1 MYHRLWGVLVAVLA
15 AGSAEPASL
24 QDLRRGFESPPPET
38 RILMRWWWFGPA
50 VTALQLEREIRL
62 MKEGGI
68 GGFEIQPV
76 YPVALDDPE
85 RGFRNL
91 SFLSQEFLDAV
102 RHSAETARQLG
113 LRVDITLGSGW
124 PYGGPQI
131 PVTLAAGRLRW
142 ERVTVPNGSRRV
154 PVPAIGSGEK
164 LIAAFPEGG
173 GSELTEVREG
183 AVWLPEGVPAKE
195 VWFFIS
201 SRTGMMVKR
210 PAVGA
215 EGFVLDHYDRRAL
228 EHYLKLVG
236 EPLLAAAGKPFA
248 IFCDSLEVY
257 DSDWTEDFL
266 EEFRKR
272 RGYDL
277 KPHLPALVGETPS
290 TRKLRQDWGRTLT
303 ELLEERFIAPLADWA
318 RERGTRL
325 RMQTYGIPP
334 ASVSSNAFVDLPEGE
349 GAEWKSLSASRWAS
363 SAGHLYGRPVISS
376 ETWTWLHSPAF
387 RATPLDVKAEAD
399 RHFLQGINQLIGHGW
414 PYTAEGVEYP
424 GWRFYAAGVF
434 NDKNPW
440 WIVMPD
446 VALYLQRLSFLLR
459 QGRPVADV
467 ALYLP
472 VADAWGDFTPRRVNL
487 IETLRRRIGSSVIA
501 QILESGY
508 ALDFVDDRVIE
519 QAARIEQNALR
530 IGDNRYRIVILPGV
544 ATIPVATLQ
553 RLAEFARTGGLVIAT
568 RRLPAEPPGF
578 LAPERERQLVA
589 SLVRELFEGP
599 SARGLL
605 VPEEDQLGSVLR
617 QKLEP
622 DVAFSPPLA
631 DLGFVHR
638 TTPEAEIYFLANT
651 GNASAKFTARFRS
664 AAGSAEF
671 WDPLSGKA
679 VSLTV
684 RNGAVELELAPY
696 GSGVVVF
703 SDKLASGGGVS
714 RSAGRQDLVDLSHG
728 WHVTFGEKGP
738 RIVMERLRSWTED
751 EETRYFSGV
760 ATYEREFV
768 LPGDAMGKGRVAKL
782 HFGEGTPLR
791 EQPRRYGMQAWLDA
805 PVREA
810 AVVFVN
816 GRRAGSVWCP
826 PYEVDVTEL
835 LRPGKNTLR
844 IQVANLAVNHMA
856 GRALPDYRLLN
867 LRYGVR
873 FEPQDMDKIRP
884 EPAGLLGTVRL
895 AASPGT

>member
-1 MYHRLWGVLVAVLA
+1 MKTRLSGVAVLLLAVA
-15 AGSAEPASL
+15 AAEPAGVEE
-24 QDLRRGFESPPPET
+24 LRRGFQSPPPEA

-50 VTALQLEREIRL
+50 VTKAQLEREIRR

-76 YPVALDDPE
+76 YPVALDDPD

-91 SFLSQEFLDAV
+91 MFLSEEFLDAV
-102 RHSAETARQLG
+102 RFSTETARQLG
-113 LRVDITLGSGW
+113 LRADITLGSGW
-124 PYGGPQI
+124 PYGGPQV

-142 ERVTVPNGSRRV
+142 ERVAVRNGSRRV
-154 PVPAIGSGEK
+154 PVPAIGTGET

-173 GSELTEVREG
+173 GSQLTDLRDG
-183 AVWLPEGVPAKE
+183 AVWLPEGVRPKE

-210 PAVGA
+210 PAIGA

-228 EHYLKLVG
+228 EHYLKTVG
-236 EPLLAAAGKPFA
+236 EPLLAAAGKPYA

-257 DSDWTEDFL
+257 DSDWTGDFL

-277 KPHLPALVGETPS
+277 KPHLPALVDDTPQA
-290 TRKLRQDWGRTLT
+290 RKLRQDWGRTLT
-303 ELLEERFIAPLADWA
+303 ELLEERFIAPLARWA
-318 RERGTRL
+318 RARGTRL
-325 RMQTYGIPP
+325 RMQAYGIPP
-334 ASVSSNAFVDLPEGE
+334 ASVSSSAFVDLPEGE

-440 WIVMPD
+440 WIVMPE

-501 QILESGY
+501 RILEAGY
-508 ALDFVDDRVIE
+508 AFDFVDDRVIE
-519 QAARIEQNALR
+519 HAAQVEQNLLR

-544 ATIPVATLQ
+544 ETMPPGTLR
-553 RLAEFARTGGLVIAT
+553 RLTEFVRAGGVLVAT
-568 RRLPAEPPGF
+568 RRLPVEAPGF
-578 LAPERERQLVA
+578 LAPVDDRQGVA
-589 SLVRELFEGP
+589 SMVGELFEGP
-599 SARGLL
+599 SAPGRL
-605 VPEEDQLGSVLR
+605 VPSEDQLGAVLR
-617 QKLEP
+617 EKLQP
-622 DVAFSPPLA
+622 DVALSPALP
-631 DLGFVHR
+631 DVGFVHR
-638 TTPEAEIYFLANT
+638 TTPDAEIYFLANT
-651 GNASAKFTARFRS
+651 GNVPAKFTARFRS
-664 AAGSAEF
+664 APGGAEL
-671 WDPLSGKA
+671 WDPVSGKA
-679 VSLTV
+679 VSLAV
-684 RNGAVELELAPY
+684 RDGAVELELAPY

-703 SDKLASGGGVS
+703 SRRLASAPG
-714 RSAGRQDLVDLSHG
+714 GRQVAGWQELLDLSRG
-728 WHVTFGEKGP
+728 WRVTFGENGP
-738 RIVMERLRSWTED
+738 TVTIERLRSWTED
-751 EETRYFSGV
+751 EDTRYFSGV
-760 ATYEREFV
+760 ATYEKEFV
-768 LPGDAMGKGRVAKL
+768 LPSDAPGTGRVLKL
-782 HFGEGTPLR
+782 YFGEGTALR
-791 EQPRRYGMQAWLDA
+791 EQPRRYGMQAWLEA

-826 PYEVDVTEL
+826 PYEVDVTGM

-867 LRYGVR
+867 LRFGAR

-884 EPAGLLGTVRL
+884 EPAGLLDTVRL
-895 AASPGT
+895 AASPGG

>member
-1 MYHRLWGVLVAVLA
+1 MRTAPLSVVAALLA
-15 AGSAEPASL
+15 AGSAAPAGL
-24 QDLRRGFESPPPET
+24 PDLRRGFESPPAET

-50 VTALQLEREIRL
+50 VTKPQLEREMRL

-91 SFLSQEFLDAV
+91 KFLSEEFLDAV
-102 RHSAETARQLG
+102 RHSVETARQLG
-113 LRVDITLGSGW
+113 LRADITLGSGW

-142 ERVTVPNGSRRV
+142 ERVAVPNGARRV
-154 PVPAIGSGEK
+154 PLPAIGAGERW
-164 LIAAFPEGG
+164 IAAFPETGG
-173 GSELTEVREG
+173 PELTEVREG
-183 AVWLPEGVPAKE
+183 ALWLPEGVRPKE
-195 VWFFIS
+195 VWFFIA

-210 PAVGA
+210 PAIGA
-215 EGFVLDHYDRRAL
+215 EGFVLDHYDRGAL
-228 EHYLKLVG
+228 EHYLKTVG
-236 EPLLAAAGKPFA
+236 EPLLAAGKPFA

-257 DSDWTEDFL
+257 DSDWTGDFL

-277 KPHLPALVGETPS
+277 KPHLPALVGDTPW

-303 ELLEERFIAPLADWA
+303 ELLEERFIAPLAEWA
-318 RERGTRL
+318 RRRGTRL
-325 RMQTYGIPP
+325 RMQGYGIPP
-334 ASVSSNAFVDLPEGE
+334 ASVSSNALVDLPEGE

-472 VADAWGDFTPRRVNL
+472 VADAWGDFTLRRVNL
-487 IETLRRRIGSSVIA
+487 IETLRRRVGSAVIA

-508 ALDFVDDRVIE
+508 ALDFVDDRAIE
-519 QAARIEQNALR
+519 QAAGVEQNALR
-530 IGDNRYRIVILPGV
+530 IGDNRYRVVILPGV
-544 ATIPVATLQ
+544 EAIPAGTLQ
-553 RLAEFARTGGLVIAT
+553 RLAEFARAGGVVVAT

-578 LAPERERQLVA
+578 QVSEQERQRVT
-589 SLVRELFEGP
+589 SLVREMFEQP
-599 SARGLL
+599 SARGLF
-605 VPEEDQLGSVLR
+605 VPAEDQLGAVLR
-617 QKLEP
+617 QKLQP
-622 DVAFSPPLA
+622 DVAFSPRLP

-651 GNASAKFTARFRS
+651 GNTSVKFTARFRS
-664 AAGSAEF
+664 ADGGGEF

-679 VSLTV
+679 VSLAV
-684 RNGAVELELAPY
+684 RDGAVQLELAPY

-703 SDKLASGGGVS
+703 SHKLSAGEGVS
-714 RSAGRQDLVDLSHG
+714 RPASGQDLLDLSHG
-728 WHVTFGEKGP
+728 WRVTFGDNGP
-738 RIVMERLRSWTED
+738 TVTMERLRSWTED
-751 EETRYFSGV
+751 EDTRYFSGV

-768 LPGDAMGKGRVAKL
+768 LPPEASGKGRVVKL

-826 PYEVDVTEL
+826 PYEVDVTEV

-895 AASPGT
+895 VASPGA